1 MMEDAVMSI
10 KSAIGESKASG
21 EDIAVVGLDF
31 RKAFDTVEHH
41 HIIGSEEN
49 VWAAQRSLEYSVAEL
64 GRHRLCLVS
73 KIKCWNTVALPRV
86 NHILRCTPKIK
97 EAASKWKKMGE
108 DFVNI
113 PNNVGKKRLYA
124 PRSEGGLGMIDVE
137 IHWSV
142 LLISWLKRYPLVDHL
157 WKNALSGAKS
167 LSIPTLG
174 PGNDKGPPNPPL
186 HRPWNELWDF
196 PQELLEAYWKEV
208 GVGGPL

>member
-1 MMEDAVMSI
+1 
-10 KSAIGESKASG
+10 
-21 EDIAVVGLDF
+21 
-31 RKAFDTVEHH
+31 
-41 HIIGSEEN
+41 
-49 VWAAQRSLEYSVAEL
+49 
-64 GRHRLCLVS
+64 
-73 KIKCWNTVALPRV
+73 
-86 NHILRCTPKIK
+86 
-97 EAASKWKKMGE
+97 MGE

-196 PQELLEAYWKEV
+196 PQEILEAYWKEV
-208 GVGGPL
+208 GVGGPLVGNPIVKVEVPRSILQKRGLRTIKDVLSLKNVDHPSIVLLKASLRTSFPDGVFIKTKKNLYQVSNRIIKTNYLLITSQLERKIKKKILDTVNPQQRTHQISKT